1 MAIGTGAAIAIGAGA
16 LLGGIAGGQKNQS
29 SQTQT
34 SNVNAGIATK
44 EENLATQAISDQF
57 RQLQDYVNLGPGEKD
72 ITAGVDSQRSLAAML
87 ESYSKG
93 GYAPTAQDQEL
104 AKAQLAPQQVAL
116 DQNLRDIR
124 EQAARQ
130 QALAGRGPTDF
141 VFNNRLNRNQL
152 DLTQQLSAQ
161 QSALAAQQPFQ
172 RLNFAS
178 DLANIRSGLAS
189 QAMQNRQ
196 AILSIGSQI
205 QNAER
210 NFRLGTASRSGNQTT
225 ESGGGLQGAIGG
237 ALGGAGAMFGI
248 ANAFGG
254 GAKPGAA
261 AAPAMAMGSSMFGG
275 SSPYSSGSYLGGGAS
290 APMASSGYLGAFSA
304 PSFTPSARMP
314 ASMSPLTAP
323 APVNYGAPMGPMTST
338 QPYYSTNPFSLTGR

>member
-1 MAIGTGAAIAIGAGA
+1 MAVGTAGAIIGGA
-16 LLGGIAGGQKNQS
+16 LLGGLAGGQKNQS
-29 SQTQT
+29 TQGQT
-34 SNVNAGIATK
+34 SSVNAGFATR
-44 EENLATQAISDQF
+44 EENAATDAISEQF
-57 RQLQDYVNLGPGEKD
+57 KRLQQYVNLGPGEVD
-72 ITAGVDSQRSLAAML
+72 ITAGVNSQRNLASML
-87 ESYSKG
+87 EQYSKG

-124 EQAARQ
+124 EQAMRQ

-152 DLTQQLSAQ
+152 DLTQQLGAQ

-210 NFRLGTASRSGNQTT
+210 NFRLGTASRSGTQTT
-225 ESGGGLQGAIGG
+225 ESGGGLQGTISG
-237 ALGGAGAMFGI
+237 ALGGAGTAFGLM
-248 ANAFGG
+248 NAFGG
-254 GAKPGAA
+254 LGGNTKPSAD
-261 AAPAMAMGSSMFGG
+261 MGNSMFGG
-275 SSPYSSGSYLGGGAS
+275 STPFASGSYLGG
-290 APMASSGYLGAFSA
+290 SSLPPAAGSYLNPFSTMSSS
-304 PSFTPSARMP
+304 PRMP
-314 ASMSPLTAP
+314 ATISPLTSQTP
-323 APVNYGAPMGPMTST
+323 FTPVNYGAPMGPMAST